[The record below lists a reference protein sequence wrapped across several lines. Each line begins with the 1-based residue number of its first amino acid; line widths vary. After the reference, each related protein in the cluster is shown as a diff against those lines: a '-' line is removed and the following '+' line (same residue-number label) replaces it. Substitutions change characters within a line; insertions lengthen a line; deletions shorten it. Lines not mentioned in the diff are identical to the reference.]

1 MIDTL
6 LKQKRGYSMKTRVAM
21 MFGGK
26 TVEHEVSVI
35 SGIQACMAMDTDK
48 YEIIPVYMTKD
59 NDMYIGEGIG
69 DISSYKDIPGLLA
82 KSQRV
87 IMINDGGRVVL
98 MPYPLKKWG
107 GPKPVQIDIAFPVV
121 HGTNVE
127 DGALQ
132 GYLKTVGVPFVGPDV
147 TASAVSMD
155 KFITKAVLKMH
166 DIPVLDSE
174 VYTLAD
180 YEDMDSLPGRIE
192 EVFGYPVIVKPV
204 NLGSSV
210 GISIAKDR
218 TELVNALDDAF
229 RYATRVLTEHAISN
243 LREVNCAVLGDEN
256 EALASECEE
265 PIHTKEILSYED
277 KYVNGGGGKKGGAK
291 GGQGSKGAGMA
302 NLARKIP
309 ADLTP
314 EQREEVRALAVKSFK
329 ALGCNGVSRID
340 FMIDEDTG
348 KLYFNEINP
357 IPGSLSFYLWEPVG
371 VPYTELLDRMI
382 DLAMKR
388 QRAEEQV
395 TFTFDTNILK
405 NANLGGSKG
414 GKR

>member
-1 MIDTL
+1 
-6 LKQKRGYSMKTRVAM
+6 MKTRVAM

-48 YEIIPVYMTKD
+48 YEIIPVYMTKE

-69 DISSYKDIPGLLA
+69 DIASYKDIPGLLA

-87 IMINDGGRVVL
+87 IMINDGGKVVL
-98 MPYPLKKWG
+98 MPYPVKKWG

-174 VYTLAD
+174 VFTLAD

-192 EVFGYPVIVKPV
+192 EGFGYPVIVKPV

-210 GISIAKDR
+210 GISIAKNR

-256 EALASECEE
+256 EAVASECEE

-314 EQREEVRALAVKSFK
+314 EQREEVRSLAVRSFK

-357 IPGSLSFYLWEPVG
+357 IPGSLSFYLWEPAG
-371 VPYTELLDRMI
+371 VPYPELLDRMI
-382 DLAMKR
+382 DLAVKR